1 MSVIDLQAERE
12 ARASEA
18 FLAYTKAKARADET
32 RHLRDMA
39 AAVRAWDAFITLA
52 FPEPARREALAV

>member
-12 ARASEA
+12 ARANEA
-18 FLAYTKAKARADET
+18 FLTYTQAKARADRT

-39 AAVRAWDAFITLA
+39 EAVRAWDTFITLA
-52 FPEPARREALAV
+52 FPEPSRREALAV